1 MMPLRV
7 LLSLLGGTFITLAL
21 APFNW
26 VPLVFLAP
34 ACLYFAVRNCS
45 LLQATLLGW
54 LFGCALFGTGS
65 SWVFVSIHEHSATP
79 LPVAL
84 LLTTLFVTVLALL
97 FALQT
102 YLWRRWFSDQLPVAG
117 FIGIWLLFEWTRSW
131 LFTGFPWLYLGY
143 ATLDTPLATWLPIGG
158 VWLGS
163 LAVLLIAAG
172 LIQTLQK
179 RQPRWLLL
187 AVLPWTGLLLPDQW
201 TTETSQNLT
210 VALVQPD
217 IPQNDKWIPDNR
229 SWILERYIDLTG
241 PLDDQQLIVWPETAI
256 PAFFNQTV
264 DTLAPLLD
272 QLDQQG
278 STLLS
283 GMPTLTRDPQ
293 RPSGYRVHNS
303 LVLLT
308 GSSGVYHKQRLVPFG
323 EYLPLE
329 NWLRGLVAFF
339 NLPMSSFSLPKESQP
354 LLKVQGLS
362 LSAAICYEIAYPGLV
377 REMSRAADIMLTVS
391 NDTWF
396 GDSIAPAQ
404 HLQIAQ
410 ARALENGRWLLRGT
424 NNGITALINPQGKVT
439 AQLPQFETGV
449 LQGQVS
455 AMAGATPYQRLGDWP
470 VLAIMALLLL
480 SSMAAFSRRLHRQM
494 HG

>member
-1 MMPLRV
+1 MPLRL

-34 ACLYFAVRNCS
+34 ACLYFAMRDCS
-45 LLQATLLGW
+45 PSRAALLGW

-79 LPVAL
+79 LPIAL
-84 LLTTLFVTVLALL
+84 LLTALFVTVLALL
-97 FALQT
+97 FALQA
-102 YLWRRWFSDQLPVAG
+102 YIWRRWFYAGLPISG
-117 FIGIWLLFEWTRSW
+117 FMGCWLLFEWVRSW

-143 ATLDTPLATWLPIGG
+143 ATLDTPLANWLPIGG
-158 VWLGS
+158 IWLGS
-163 LAVLLIAAG
+163 FAVLLISAG
-172 LIQTLQK
+172 LIQTLQQ
-179 RQPRWLLL
+179 RQPLWLLL
-187 AVLPWTGLLLPDQW
+187 AALPWVCLLLPTQW
-201 TTETSQNLT
+201 TTQAPRELS
-210 VALVQPD
+210 VALVQPN
-217 IPQNDKWIPDNR
+217 IPQNDKWVPENR
-229 SWILERYIDLTG
+229 SWILQRYMDLTR
-241 PLDDQQLIVWPETAI
+241 PHTSQQLIVWPETAV

-278 STLLS
+278 TTLLS
-283 GMPTLTRDPQ
+283 GMPTLARDSD
-293 RPSGYRVHNS
+293 RPKGYRVHNS

-329 NWLRGLVAFF
+329 YWLRGLVAFF
-339 NLPMSSFSLPKESQP
+339 NLPMSSFSLPKEPQS
-354 LLKVQGLS
+354 LLKADGFF

-377 REMSRAADIMLTVS
+377 REMSRNADIMLTVS

-404 HLQIAQ
+404 HLQIAR
-410 ARALENGRWLLRGT
+410 ARALENGRWLIRGT
-424 NNGITALINPQGKVT
+424 NSGITALINPQGKVT
-439 AQLPQFETGV
+439 ARLPQFETGV
-449 LQGQVS
+449 LSGRVT
-455 AMAGATPYQRLGDWP
+455 ATTGLTPYQRLGDWL
-470 VLAIMALLLL
+470 VLSLMILLLL
-480 SSMAAFSRRLHRQM
+480 GSTGRLNRLLRH
-494 HG
+494 HTPG